1 MSHCRSLPST
11 VTNRHVKLSID
22 TFCDQQVREIVD
34 RYLPLVWPIG
44 LWNCLSTSIALTS
57 RYKAL
62 YNSLLSTPV
71 GLSTSW
77 CLDYRYLLS
86 PVIGRWH
93 CGWIPISLPNRS
105 RGIGIID
112 TLEKKGVRGVSV
124 EHGSSY
130 RLKSSQTYL
139 LKFLPGITVNLLF
152 RNKGQEVGQGTYCYH
167 PSYSFNNSLGYTV

>member
-86 PVIGRWH
+86 PVIGRWN
-93 CGWIPISLPNRS
+93 GRWIPISLPNRS
-105 RGIGIID
+105 RGIGTID
-112 TLEKKGVRGVSV
+112 NLQKTGVRGVSIV
-124 EHGSSY
+124 QQRQQLSIEILTNLSIKH
-130 RLKSSQTYL
+130 
-139 LKFLPGITVNLLF
+139 LPGIIANLLF
-152 RNKGQEVGQGTYCYH
+152 WNKRQKVGQGTYCYH
-167 PSYSFNNSLGYTV
+167 PSYSFKQ